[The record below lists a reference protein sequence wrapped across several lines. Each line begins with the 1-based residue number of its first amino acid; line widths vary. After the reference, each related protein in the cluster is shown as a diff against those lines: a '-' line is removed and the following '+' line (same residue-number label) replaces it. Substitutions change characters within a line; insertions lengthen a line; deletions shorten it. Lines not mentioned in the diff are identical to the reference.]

1 MAGVVRSYKERECV
15 VRIEKVNF
23 YISHTKFMV
32 ENAMEA

>member
-23 YISHTKFMV
+23 CISHTKFMV